1 MTLFVTVAGNTVY
14 IDLDAFN
21 ARPVPP
27 ALTEPGDVKVSIYD
41 PNGIR
46 VVDTQPAV
54 KSVLF
59 DENGVETATPRPGGW
74 RYTWE
79 PAGPIPP
86 PVGTYSIQVS
96 LAEQVGGTLQHM
108 PRIPFFTL
116 IGR

>member
-1 MTLFVTVAGNTVY
+1 MNLMVTVAGNPIFV
-14 IDLDAFN
+14 DLDAFN

-27 ALTEPGDVKVSIYD
+27 ALTEPGEVRLTIYD
-41 PNGIR
+41 PNGVR

-54 KSVLF
+54 KSVLY
-59 DENGVETATPRPGGW
+59 DEDGVETVTPRPGGW

-79 PAGPIPP
+79 PAGPTLP

-96 LAEQVGGTLQHM
+96 LAEQVGGNLMHM

-116 IGR
+116 VGR